1 MPVMARRS
9 VCPERPSPTGAMSE
23 RVLGWRASVVVMKH
37 ELVERFRGRWV
48 AVDEAGDVVADAN
61 ELDALLGLVENEGL
75 TADVVQRVPEADAPL
90 FIGLD

>member
-1 MPVMARRS
+1 
-9 VCPERPSPTGAMSE
+9 MSE